1 MKSQIRIGNAG
12 GFWGDDLNA
21 FRRQLMGGQLD
32 YISIDFLAEITMS
45 ILRKQQLKNPQMGY
59 VTDFV
64 QMIGENAE
72 ELYRKGVKVLT
83 NAGGIN
89 PLECGRQVAR
99 LLKEKNI
106 PLKIAV
112 VTGDNILA
120 EIPHLR
126 KEGISFHNMENGKPF
141 EEVEGRIQSANTYI
155 GMWPLVRALETG
167 ADIVIAG
174 RVTDTS
180 ITMAPMAYEFG
191 WQPGDFDKIA
201 SALVAGHIIE
211 CGAQVTGGNY
221 SDWEKV
227 TSWDNMAYPILEVQP
242 DGTFVVTRHPGTGG
256 LVNVDTVRE
265 QLVYEMGNPAAYISP
280 DVIADFRS
288 IRLKEEGPDRVKV
301 SGIKGYAPTPFLKVS
316 MAYQEGY
323 VSAGSI
329 IISAP
334 DALMKA
340 RTFASIF
347 WNRLGLKFQKAH
359 TAYQGYNSCHLNLA
373 GEIEPNEILL
383 TFSIYDEDLKKHE
396 VFAKS
401 VAPLILSGPPGVAV
415 TGGRPHI
422 KTVLSYWPALIP
434 KEKISAHIHLL
445 NENGDSEAEDSF
457 PSLTGQEAEF
467 EESTDET
474 VQIATEGSPGS
485 FKGEKKVKLYEL
497 CLARS
502 GDKGDTANIGLLA
515 RSQEIYTWMKQHI
528 SASFVKYLFRE
539 ACHGKVVRYELDNL
553 WGLNFLLEESLDG
566 GGTRS
571 LMADPQG
578 KTFAQA
584 LLNVEVTIPEDLLK
598 KP

>member
-1 MKSQIRIGNAG
+1 MKPFIRIGNAG

-21 FRRQLMGGQLD
+21 FRRQLMGGPLD

-64 QMIGENAE
+64 QIIGENAE
-72 ELYRKGVKVLT
+72 ELYRRGVKVLT

-89 PLECGRQVAR
+89 PLECGRQIAR

-106 PLKIAV
+106 PLKVAV
-112 VTGDNILA
+112 VTGDNILP
-120 EIPHLR
+120 EIAR
-126 KEGISFHNMENGKPF
+126 MKADGVSFRNMETGQPF
-141 EEVEGRIQSANTYI
+141 EEVEKRIQSANAYI
-155 GMWPLVRALETG
+155 GMWPLVKALEMG

-191 WQPGDFDKIA
+191 WQAGDFDRIA
-201 SALVAGHIIE
+201 AALVAGHIIE
-211 CGAQVTGGNY
+211 CGAQATGGNY
-221 SDWEKV
+221 TDWKKV
-227 TSWDNMAYPILEVQP
+227 KSWCNMAYPIVEVQP
-242 DGTFVVTRHPGTGG
+242 DGTFTVTRHPGTGG
-256 LVNVDTVRE
+256 LVNKDTVRE

-280 DVIADFRS
+280 DVVADFRS
-288 IRLKEEGPDRVKV
+288 IRLEEEGPDRVRV
-301 SGIKGYAPTPFLKVS
+301 YGIKGYAPTPFLKVS

-323 VSAGSI
+323 VSSGSI

-334 DALMKA
+334 EALEKA

-347 WNRLGLKFQKAH
+347 WQRLGLNFQKAH

-373 GEIEPNEILL
+373 ADTEPNEVLL

-401 VAPLILSGPPGVAV
+401 IAPLILSGPPGVAV

-434 KEKISAHIHLL
+434 KEKVTARTLLL
-445 NENGDSEAEDSF
+445 NPDGDPEKEM
-457 PSLTGQEAEF
+457 LTPAITGHE
-467 EESTDET
+467 TDFKEPHDNQAQT
-474 VQIATEGSPGS
+474 AKEGSPAV
-485 FKGEKKVKLYEL
+485 FEGEHKVKLYKL

-515 RSQEIYTWMKQHI
+515 RTPAIYDWMKQHI

-539 ACHGKVVRYELDNL
+539 VCHGKVIRYELDNL
-553 WGLNFLLEESLDG
+553 LGLNFLLEESLDG

-584 LLNVEVTIPEDLLK
+584 LLNVEVTVPENLLK
-598 KP
+598 NT

>member
-1 MKSQIRIGNAG
+1 MKPFIRIGNAG

-21 FRRQLMGGQLD
+21 FRRQLLGGPLD

-45 ILRKQQLKNPQMGY
+45 ILRKQQLKNPQLGY
-59 VTDFV
+59 VTDFLP
-64 QMIGENAE
+64 MISENASE
-72 ELYRKGVKVLT
+72 IYQRGVKVLT

-89 PLECGRQVAR
+89 PLECGRQIAR
-99 LLKEKNI
+99 ILQEQRI
-106 PLKIAV
+106 PLKVGV
-112 VTGDNILA
+112 VLGDNI
-120 EIPHLR
+120 IQDISIW
-126 KEGISFHNMENGKPF
+126 KKDGIDFRNMENGRPF
-141 EEVEGRIQSANTYI
+141 AEVEDKIQSANAYI
-155 GMWPLVRALETG
+155 GMWPLVKALEMG

-191 WQPGDFDKIA
+191 WQPDDFDRIA

-221 SDWEKV
+221 TDWHKV
-227 TSWDNMAYPILEVQP
+227 SSWENMAYPIIEVEP
-242 DGTFVVTRHPGTGG
+242 DGSFTVTRHPGTGG
-256 LVNVDTVRE
+256 LVNMDTVRE

-280 DVIADFRS
+280 DVVADFRT
-288 IRLKEEGPDRVKV
+288 IRLEEVGPDRVKV
-301 SGIKGYAPTPFLKVS
+301 SGIKGYPPTPFLKVS

-323 VSAGSI
+323 VSSGSI

-334 DALMKA
+334 EALEKA
-340 RTFASIF
+340 RTFAEIF
-347 WNRLGLKFQKAH
+347 WKRLGITFAKTH

-373 GEIEPNEILL
+373 PGNEPNEVLL

-396 VFAKS
+396 LFAKS
-401 VAPLILSGPPGVAV
+401 IAPLILSGPPGVAV

-434 KEKISAHIHLL
+434 KEKVTARTLL
-445 NENGDSEAEDSF
+445 LDASGEPLQEAQI
-457 PSLTGQEAEF
+457 PALTGYEASFIADNEKPP
-467 EESTDET
+467 
-474 VQIATEGSPGS
+474 QIASVGLPAAWGEG
-485 FKGEKKVKLYEL
+485 KKVRLYEL

-515 RSQEIYTWMKQHI
+515 RTPAIYDWIRQHI
-528 SASFVKYLFRE
+528 TASFVKYLFRDI
-539 ACHGKVVRYELDNL
+539 CRGRVIRYELDNL
-553 WGLNFLLEESLDG
+553 LGLNFLLEESLDG

-584 LLNVEVTIPEDLLK
+584 LLNVEVIAPEHLFNDL
-598 KP
+598 

>member
-221 SDWEKV
+221 SDWRKV
-227 TSWDNMAYPILEVQP
+227 TSWDNMAYPIIEVQP
-242 DGTFVVTRHPGTGG
+242 DSTFVVTRHPGTGG
-256 LVNVDTVRE
+256 LVNADTVRE

-288 IRLKEEGPDRVKV
+288 IRLKEEDPDRVKV

-323 VSAGSI
+323 VSSGSI

-334 DALMKA
+334 DALNKA

-347 WNRLGLKFQKAH
+347 WNRLGLDFQKAH

-373 GEIEPNEILL
+373 HDIEPNEILL

-396 VFAKS
+396 VFSKS
-401 VAPLILSGPPGVAV
+401 IAPLILSGPPGVAV

-434 KEKISAHIHLL
+434 KEKIMARIHLL
-445 NENGDSEAEDSF
+445 NENGDPEAEDSF

-467 EESTDET
+467 VELTDDT
-474 VQIATEGSPGS
+474 VQIATKGSPGS
-485 FKGEKKVKLYEL
+485 FQGGKKVKLYEL

-539 ACHGKVVRYELDNL
+539 TCHGKVVRYELDNL

-584 LLNVEVTIPEDLLK
+584 LLNVEVTAPEDLVK
-598 KP
+598 